1 MAMGMGG
8 QSTINTVKAEDPNW
22 PVRSQVLTL
31 SFRKDL
37 E

>member
-1 MAMGMGG
+1 MGG
-8 QSTINTVKAEDPNW
+8 QSTIVNHTVKAEVPNW
-22 PVRSQVLTL
+22 SVRSQVLTL